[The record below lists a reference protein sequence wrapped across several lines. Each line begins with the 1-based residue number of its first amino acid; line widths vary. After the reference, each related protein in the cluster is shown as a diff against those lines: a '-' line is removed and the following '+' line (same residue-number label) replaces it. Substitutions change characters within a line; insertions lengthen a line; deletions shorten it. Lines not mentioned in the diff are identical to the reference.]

1 MPPSVPELTPGQVL
15 AAHYSLEQ
23 QLGTGPL
30 GATWLAR
37 DTAANRKVVVKVLS
51 SPSPGLEAIKRSE
64 ERLRAVGSDALVK
77 VLDSGEHE
85 GHPFIVLEYVEGE
98 SLREL
103 MDHHL
108 RERKSFSLQEA
119 AQLVARVLEAADA
132 AHRAGMVHRHLK
144 PGNVIVQTR
153 QVGPGKVIRT
163 IRVTGL
169 GLSELA
175 PAAALQEAI
184 AETPDSRYLAPELS
198 SPNAG
203 GTAQSDVYSAGVIF
217 YELLCGQTPHGTY
230 LAPSQI
236 RDDVPKQVDDVVD
249 IALAANAEDRYPS
262 ARDMINDI
270 QRSFQEEGP
279 AATGVSARAVAGL
292 LGAVVVVAA
301 LIGGVLYVTN
311 PDRKAQRAD
320 AALRAQVV
328 AENPLP
334 DEATIKQKLAGR
346 EEMVYIPP
354 GSFIQ
359 GRMNA
364 EPVGKLAAPTEP
376 LAQVTKAKG
385 FFIDRFE
392 GENQKGGHPTV
403 NITYADAV
411 AACASR
417 GKRLCTA
424 EEWERA
430 CKGPE
435 SLVYG
440 YGDTFDPAKCG
451 ADTTKDRDRD
461 GKADDASGARPEC
474 KSGWG
479 VYDMAGGA
487 REWTSTADKSDPR
500 FRVVKGG
507 KPGNPDRG
515 SRCAFVD
522 ARAPTTTD
530 RTISYRCCI
539 GEDEPL
545 VVPGG
550 APATPPAGETPAPA
564 GTP

>member
-1 MPPSVPELTPGQVL
+1 MPSIAPTLTPGQVI

-23 QLGTGPL
+23 PLGTGPL

-37 DTAANRKVVVKVLS
+37 DTAANRKVVVKLLS
-51 SPSPGLEAIKRSE
+51 SPSPGLDTIKRIE
-64 ERLRAVGSDALVK
+64 ERVRGVGSDALVK
-77 VLDSGEHE
+77 VLDSGEHA
-85 GHPFIVLEYVEGE
+85 GHPFIVLEHVEGE
-98 SLREL
+98 SLRAL
-103 MDHHL
+103 MDTQL
-108 RERKSFSLQEA
+108 RERRSFSLQEA

-169 GLSELA
+169 GLAELA
-175 PAAALQEAI
+175 PAAALQEAL
-184 AETPDSRYLAPELS
+184 AETPDSRYLSPELS
-198 SPNAG
+198 SPNSG
-203 GTAQSDVYSAGVIF
+203 GSPQSDVYSAGVIL

-230 LAPSQI
+230 LAPSQV
-236 RDDVPKQVDDVVD
+236 RDDVPKHVDDVVD

-270 QRSFQEEGP
+270 QRSFQEESP
-279 AATGVSARAVAGL
+279 AAAGVSNRVVFGL
-292 LGAVVVVAA
+292 VGAVVVIAA

-311 PDRKAQRAD
+311 PERKAARAD
-320 AALRAQVV
+320 DALRAQVI

-334 DEATIKQKLAGR
+334 DAETIKKKLAGR
-346 EEMVYIPP
+346 EDMVYIPP
-354 GSFIQ
+354 GSFIL

-364 EPVGKLAAPTEP
+364 EQVGKLAAPTEP
-376 LAQVTKAKG
+376 LAQITPSKG
-385 FFIDRFE
+385 YFIDRFE
-392 GENQKGGHPTV
+392 AENQKGGNPTV
-403 NITYADAV
+403 NIAYAESE
-411 AACASR
+411 AACAAR

-424 EEWERA
+424 DEWERA

-435 SLVYG
+435 GFVYG
-440 YGDTFDPAKCG
+440 YGDTFDPQKCG

-461 GKADDASGARPEC
+461 GRADDASGAMTLC
-474 KSGWG
+474 KSNYG

-487 REWTSTADKSDPR
+487 REWTSTSDRSDPR

-522 ARAPTTTD
+522 ARSPTTTD
-530 RTISYRCCI
+530 RTISYRCCL

-545 VVPGG
+545 VTPGG
-550 APATPPAGETPAPA
+550 SDPAGSAP
-564 GTP
+564 GG